1 MTWQPALVALDV
13 DGTLVDESNV
23 IDPGVRAAVQRVVDA
38 GVPVVLSTGR
48 SWASV
53 LTVIEQ
59 LPFEHVEHVC
69 SNGAVTVR
77 YPPFEVVDVLT
88 FDPRPVVDRILAEHP
103 AALLAVEV
111 VGRGYRV
118 SDEFPTGELHG
129 EIEVVSVDELAGS
142 EVTRVI
148 VRDPNAS
155 EDDFIELAHRLGLE
169 GVSYAIGYTA
179 WLDIAPEGVD
189 KAHGLARVCGRM
201 GIHPADVLA
210 LGDGRNDIEML
221 TWAGR
226 GVAMGGSPA
235 ELVAVA
241 DAVTGTLAE
250 GGLVEELGRWFGSAE
265 DSWSG

>member
-1 MTWQPALVALDV
+1 VTWQPALVALDV
-13 DGTLVDESNV
+13 DGTLVDASNIV
-23 IDPGVRAAVQRVVDA
+23 APQVRAAIQRVADA
-38 GVPVVLSTGR
+38 GVPVILSTGR
-48 SWASV
+48 AWASA

-59 LPFEHVEHVC
+59 LPFEHAEHVC

-103 AALLAVEV
+103 APLLAVEV
-111 VGRGYRV
+111 VGSGYRV
-118 SDEFPTGELHG
+118 SSEFPAGELHG

-142 EVTRVI
+142 DVTRVI

-155 EDDFIELAHRLGLE
+155 EEEFIELAHRLGLE

-201 GIHPADVLA
+201 GIDAADVLA
-210 LGDGRNDIEML
+210 IGDGRNDIEML

-235 ELVAVA
+235 ELLEVA
-241 DAVTGTLAE
+241 DAVTGSLADD
-250 GGLVEELGRWFGSAE
+250 GLVAELARWF
-265 DSWSG
+265 